1 MCGRIL
7 VLMAQLR
14 DRTSL
19 RVQMLPS
26 LTKQAAL
33 TAAKKAEV
41 ESKLAELKDYI
52 GFGASPRA
60 SISLALAARAWV
72 PFLIISC

>member
-1 MCGRIL
+1 MRGRIL

-41 ESKLAELKDYI
+41 VSMVEY
-52 GFGASPRA
+52 
-60 SISLALAARAWV
+60 LAARVAAESRKV
-72 PFLIISC
+72 LFITVVAQI